1 MLKKGLVFL
10 LSVFC
15 LLGVW
20 QANSKSPLSFYGTPY
35 ETYTKQSSSLAKIFN
50 GKTLDTTKIFYK
62 TGESIVLSEQYE
74 NNIIE
79 LLDAKIQ
86 FTETTCNGTSVYAY
100 SKNIKNTITVKGKD
114 VNIQVFYGKD
124 KTILGSPIILG
135 SF

>member
-20 QANSKSPLSFYGTPY
+20 QVNSKSPLSFYGTPY

-74 NNIIE
+74 NTKTSFAKKE
-79 LLDAKIQ
+79 LPKEAYLSKLYYILKKEAIVKSAANRITIKKGENQ
-86 FTETTCNGTSVYAY
+86 FAY
-100 SKNIKNTITVKGKD
+100 VSPVK
-114 VNIQVFYGKD
+114 
-124 KTILGSPIILG
+124 
-135 SF
+135 